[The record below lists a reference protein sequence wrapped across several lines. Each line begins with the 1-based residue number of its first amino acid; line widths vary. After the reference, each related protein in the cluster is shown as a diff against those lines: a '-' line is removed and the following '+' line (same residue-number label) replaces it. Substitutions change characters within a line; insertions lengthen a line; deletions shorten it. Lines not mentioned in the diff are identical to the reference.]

1 MLFSGQSLA
10 RGWHETK
17 RFIGNAYHHTT
28 KLASQLDTGMQ
39 IGKRLLASV
48 EPLFSQ
54 FGGSHHL
61 KPIMSG
67 ISAYD
72 QGKADVM
79 HGYNN
84 IQTHLSRIRRQVPEL
99 QI

>member
-17 RFIGNAYHHTT
+17 KFIGSAYHHTT

-39 IGKRLLASV
+39 IGKRLLSAVS
-48 EPLFSQ
+48 PLFDSY
-54 FGGSHHL
+54 GISM

-72 QGKADVM
+72 QGKSDVM

-84 IQTHLSRIRRQVPEL
+84 VQAHLSRIRRQVPEL

>member
-17 RFIGNAYHHTT
+17 KFIGNAYHHTT
-28 KLASQLDTGMQ
+28 KLASQLDSGMQ
-39 IGKRLLASV
+39 LGKRILASV

-54 FGGSHHL
+54 FNQSHHL
-61 KPIMSG
+61 KPIMAG

-72 QGKADVM
+72 SGKADVM

-84 IQTHLSRIRRQVPEL
+84 VQAHLSRIRRQVPEL